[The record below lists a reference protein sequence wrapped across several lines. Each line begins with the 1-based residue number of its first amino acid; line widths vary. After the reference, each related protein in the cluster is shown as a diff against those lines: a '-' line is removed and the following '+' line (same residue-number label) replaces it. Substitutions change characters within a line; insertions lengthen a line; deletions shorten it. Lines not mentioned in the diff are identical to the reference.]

1 MGTRLA
7 CGYLRKGFLMSATEI
22 DSLRQQIAKCA
33 AAKGLEV
40 DAIYEEEL
48 DRASAQLVSCID
60 ALLDADEPYLIV
72 PSLLHFAGFNNP
84 LEVRRDL
91 RSRGIEVLIAQDT
104 KLG

>member
-7 CGYLRKGFLMSATEI
+7 CGYIRKGFLMSAAEV
-22 DSLRQQIAKCA
+22 DSLRQQIARCA
-33 AAKGLEV
+33 ASRGIKV
-40 DAIYEEEL
+40 DAIYEEDL
-48 DRASAQLVSCID
+48 DRASAQLVACID

-91 RSRGIEVLIAQDT
+91 LSRGIEVLIARDAT
-104 KLG
+104 SE